1 MRLPRTAPLLSTR
14 LFALLVPFHPAT
26 GLRVG
31 AHALRAA
38 PPLSRL
44 RCSAAAEPDVHDDA
58 DTFPLVAEPERR
70 HLLSEA
76 TKKTVGYRQKWTCAA
91 CDCLLPPSY
100 EVDHIVPLALGGGHG
115 LTNLQALC
123 KPCHA
128 QKTRDQRRELLE
140 ARAPA
145 TAERKEEKRRK
156 RRGARRPPPFPGA
169 APAADP
175 AADAGVA
182 LALSPL
188 DLLRGMNQQQL
199 YAVLRTNG
207 TVRLAAGPGSGK
219 TRVLTARIAHL
230 IHTER
235 VPPSR
240 VLALTFTNK
249 AARELRERITALLGP
264 AASDQVT
271 MGTFHSLC
279 LSMLRNDIERLGPE
293 LPYRRGFAV
302 YDADEALKL
311 VRQLLA
317 AEGRAPPKK
326 GAAVPTL
333 EREGAEASQ
342 VQSAISYAKNRM
354 LDAASFA
361 AQYGAGSIVAR
372 VFARYEAE
380 LRARNVVDFDDML
393 TLSVAL
399 LRDVPEARAK
409 YQRMWSHM
417 HVDEF
422 QDTNS
427 PQYRVLALLGGGHSN
442 VFAVGDADQ
451 AIYGWRGA
459 DAANQA
465 RLDDE
470 FCVLEG
476 PSVPAAPLPPS
487 AFDSGD
493 ALRAAVPALLPG
505 LDCARPPADDADDA
519 AAAIAAGVRLRL
531 ELNYRSTQPVLDAA
545 MALLRPAYAAAAA
558 AGFASDGQQQLQLV
572 AAEKA
577 AATVEAAAAAAS
589 ARATGAVEV
598 VEVADQEEE
607 AVWVVEKLLAE
618 RARARAAAAE
628 GAPVPKPSSAILFRT
643 NSQAL
648 PFERELLRQGV
659 PYELLQARS
668 FFQRKEIRDALS
680 YLRLLVHDDALA
692 LERVI
697 NVPPRKIG
705 ATTWKALEAA
715 AAERGDG
722 VWAALERAAA
732 LNATGGGKAAAEA
745 AGVAGVPKSAVRPL
759 AGFHALIARYRA
771 AVAPPNA
778 TAGDAD
784 AGDAGADGDG
794 DDTGA
799 DGAPLRLAGSVL
811 HYAARLGPEEG
822 GGGRAAEAGGAVG
835 SLASLFRLLMRESGY
850 EALVRSEGGGGSK
863 VRWRNLGELATMA
876 APYAAHELQAF
887 LDQVAL
893 VSDMDASDDHGT
905 RREAEDAVK
914 LMTIHA
920 SKGLEFDSVYVAGV
934 EEGLLPHYYSIESG
948 GRDEIEE
955 ERRLLYVA
963 MTRARQHV
971 VLTHAAYRM
980 RWGKPS
986 TPEPSRFLAALPES
1000 VAARTKTEGAGSG
1013 GGGRRWTGR
1022 YAP

>member
-1 MRLPRTAPLLSTR
+1 M
-14 LFALLVPFHPAT
+14 
-26 GLRVG
+26 
-31 AHALRAA
+31 
-38 PPLSRL
+38 
-44 RCSAAAEPDVHDDA
+44 
-58 DTFPLVAEPERR
+58 
-70 HLLSEA
+70 
-76 TKKTVGYRQKWTCAA
+76 
-91 CDCLLPPSY
+91 
-100 EVDHIVPLALGGGHG
+100 
-115 LTNLQALC
+115 
-123 KPCHA
+123 
-128 QKTRDQRRELLE
+128 
-140 ARAPA
+140 
-145 TAERKEEKRRK
+145 
-156 RRGARRPPPFPGA
+156 
-169 APAADP
+169 
-175 AADAGVA
+175 A

-399 LRDVPEARAK
+399 LRDVPERAPSTSGCG
-409 YQRMWSHM
+409 RTCTSTSSRTPTRRSTACSRCSAAATRTSSRWATPTRPS
-417 HVDEF
+417 
-422 QDTNS
+422 TAGAAPTPPTRRAS
-427 PQYRVLALLGGGHSN
+427 TTSSACS
-442 VFAVGDADQ
+442 
-451 AIYGWRGA
+451 RG
-459 DAANQA
+459 
-465 RLDDE
+465 RR
-470 FCVLEG
+470 
-476 PSVPAAPLPPS
+476 SPAAPLPPS

-505 LDCARPPADDADDA
+505 LDCARPPARADDGGVDA
-519 AAAIAAGVRLRL
+519 AAAIDGSRRRVRLRL

-577 AATVEAAAAAAS
+577 AATVEAEAAAAS

-607 AVWVVEKLLAE
+607 AVWVVEKLPAE

-732 LNATGGGKAAAEA
+732 LNATGGGKAAAA
-745 AGVAGVPKSAVRPL
+745 RP
-759 AGFHALIARYRA
+759 
-771 AVAPPNA
+771 
-778 TAGDAD
+778 
-784 AGDAGADGDG
+784 
-794 DDTGA
+794 
-799 DGAPLRLAGSVL
+799 
-811 HYAARLGPEEG
+811 
-822 GGGRAAEAGGAVG
+822 
-835 SLASLFRLLMRESGY
+835 AS
-850 EALVRSEGGGGSK
+850 
-863 VRWRNLGELATMA
+863 
-876 APYAAHELQAF
+876 P
-887 LDQVAL
+887 
-893 VSDMDASDDHGT
+893 AS
-905 RREAEDAVK
+905 
-914 LMTIHA
+914 
-920 SKGLEFDSVYVAGV
+920 
-934 EEGLLPHYYSIESG
+934 P
-948 GRDEIEE
+948 
-955 ERRLLYVA
+955 
-963 MTRARQHV
+963 RARSGRSR
-971 VLTHAAYRM
+971 A
-980 RWGKPS
+980 S
-986 TPEPSRFLAALPES
+986 TR
-1000 VAARTKTEGAGSG
+1000 
-1013 GGGRRWTGR
+1013 
-1022 YAP
+1022 

>member
-1 MRLPRTAPLLSTR
+1 MRHGNASPRTAPLLSTR
-14 LFALLVPFHPAT
+14 LFALLVPFQPAT

-38 PPLSRL
+38 PPVSRL
-44 RCSAAAEPDVHDDA
+44 RCSAQTSQADDA

-175 AADAGVA
+175 AAADAGVA

-519 AAAIAAGVRLRL
+519 AAAVAAGVRLRL

-607 AVWVVEKLLAE
+607 AVWVVEKLLAA

-722 VWAALERAAA
+722 VWAALERAA
-732 LNATGGGKAAAEA
+732 LNATGGGKAAARWPA
-745 AGVAGVPKSAVRPL
+745 SPASPR
-759 AGFHALIARYRA
+759 ARSGQASTRRSRA
-771 AVAPPNA
+771 TAPP
-778 TAGDAD
+778 
-784 AGDAGADGDG
+784 
-794 DDTGA
+794 
-799 DGAPLRLAGSVL
+799 S
-811 HYAARLGPEEG
+811 
-822 GGGRAAEAGGAVG
+822 
-835 SLASLFRLLMRESGY
+835 
-850 EALVRSEGGGGSK
+850 
-863 VRWRNLGELATMA
+863 
-876 APYAAHELQAF
+876 
-887 LDQVAL
+887 
-893 VSDMDASDDHGT
+893 
-905 RREAEDAVK
+905 RRR
-914 LMTIHA
+914 T
-920 SKGLEFDSVYVAGV
+920 
-934 EEGLLPHYYSIESG
+934 PP
-948 GRDEIEE
+948 
-955 ERRLLYVA
+955 RR
-963 MTRARQHV
+963 
-971 VLTHAAYRM
+971 
-980 RWGKPS
+980 
-986 TPEPSRFLAALPES
+986 
-1000 VAARTKTEGAGSG
+1000 
-1013 GGGRRWTGR
+1013 RRR
-1022 YAP
+1022 R

>member
-1 MRLPRTAPLLSTR
+1 M
-14 LFALLVPFHPAT
+14 
-26 GLRVG
+26 
-31 AHALRAA
+31 
-38 PPLSRL
+38 
-44 RCSAAAEPDVHDDA
+44 
-58 DTFPLVAEPERR
+58 
-70 HLLSEA
+70 
-76 TKKTVGYRQKWTCAA
+76 GYRQKWTCAA

-175 AADAGVA
+175 AAADAGVA

-399 LRDVPEARAK
+399 LRDVPERAR
-409 YQRMWSHM
+409 Q
-417 HVDEF
+417 
-422 QDTNS
+422 
-427 PQYRVLALLGGGHSN
+427 
-442 VFAVGDADQ
+442 
-451 AIYGWRGA
+451 
-459 DAANQA
+459 
-465 RLDDE
+465 
-470 FCVLEG
+470 
-476 PSVPAAPLPPS
+476 VPADVVAHARRRVPGHQL
-487 AFDSGD
+487 
-493 ALRAAVPALLPG
+493 AAVPRARAARRRPLERLRGGRRRPGHLRLARRRRRQPGAPRRRVLRARGAVGPRRAAAALRLRLG
-505 LDCARPPADDADDA
+505 RRAARRRPRAPPRARRPRARRRPADDADDA
-519 AAAIAAGVRLRL
+519 AAAVAPGVRLRL

-558 AGFASDGQQQLQLV
+558 AGASDGQQQLQLV

-577 AATVEAAAAAAS
+577 AATVEAAAAAAIR

-607 AVWVVEKLLAE
+607 PVWVVEKLLAE

-648 PFERELLRQGV
+648 PFERER
-659 PYELLQARS
+659 
-668 FFQRKEIRDALS
+668 
-680 YLRLLVHDDALA
+680 
-692 LERVI
+692 
-697 NVPPRKIG
+697 PPPGR
-705 ATTWKALEAA
+705 A
-715 AAERGDG
+715 
-722 VWAALERAAA
+722 VRAAA
-732 LNATGGGKAAAEA
+732 G
-745 AGVAGVPKSAVRPL
+745 
-759 AGFHALIARYRA
+759 ALLLPAQGDPRRAR
-771 AVAPPNA
+771 
-778 TAGDAD
+778 TAGC
-784 AGDAGADGDG
+784 
-794 DDTGA
+794 
-799 DGAPLRLAGSVL
+799 S
-811 HYAARLGPEEG
+811 
-822 GGGRAAEAGGAVG
+822 
-835 SLASLFRLLMRESGY
+835 
-850 EALVRSEGGGGSK
+850 
-863 VRWRNLGELATMA
+863 
-876 APYAAHELQAF
+876 
-887 LDQVAL
+887 
-893 VSDMDASDDHGT
+893 
-905 RREAEDAVK
+905 
-914 LMTIHA
+914 
-920 SKGLEFDSVYVAGV
+920 
-934 EEGLLPHYYSIESG
+934 
-948 GRDEIEE
+948 
-955 ERRLLYVA
+955 
-963 MTRARQHV
+963 
-971 VLTHAAYRM
+971 
-980 RWGKPS
+980 S
-986 TPEPSRFLAALPES
+986 TTTPSRSSA
-1000 VAARTKTEGAGSG
+1000 
-1013 GGGRRWTGR
+1013 
-1022 YAP
+1022 

>member
-1 MRLPRTAPLLSTR
+1 
-14 LFALLVPFHPAT
+14 
-26 GLRVG
+26 
-31 AHALRAA
+31 
-38 PPLSRL
+38 
-44 RCSAAAEPDVHDDA
+44 
-58 DTFPLVAEPERR
+58 
-70 HLLSEA
+70 
-76 TKKTVGYRQKWTCAA
+76 
-91 CDCLLPPSY
+91 
-100 EVDHIVPLALGGGHG
+100 
-115 LTNLQALC
+115 
-123 KPCHA
+123 
-128 QKTRDQRRELLE
+128 
-140 ARAPA
+140 
-145 TAERKEEKRRK
+145 
-156 RRGARRPPPFPGA
+156 
-169 APAADP
+169 
-175 AADAGVA
+175 
-182 LALSPL
+182 
-188 DLLRGMNQQQL
+188 MNQQQL

-354 LDAASFA
+354 LNAASFA

-505 LDCARPPADDADDA
+505 LDCARPPADDAARAAAAAAAADA
-519 AAAIAAGVRLRL
+519 AADGRRRRRARLRL

-545 MALLRPAYAAAAA
+545 MALAARVRRRRRRRLCLRRPAAAAA
-558 AGFASDGQQQLQLV
+558 RGGGKGGGDGGGGGGGGVRARDGGGRGGRGGGPGGGGGVGGREAPRRACARARGGGGGRAGAEAELGDPLPHELAG
-572 AAEKA
+572 AAVRARAPPPGRAVRA
-577 AATVEAAAAAAS
+577 AAGALLLPAQGDPRRALVPAAA
-589 ARATGAVEV
+589 RPRRRP
-598 VEVADQEEE
+598 
-607 AVWVVEKLLAE
+607 
-618 RARARAAAAE
+618 RARARDQRPAAQDWRDDVE
-628 GAPVPKPSSAILFRT
+628 GARGGRRRARRRRVGGARARRRAQRDGRRQGGGGGGRRRRRPQERGPAARGLPRADR
-643 NSQAL
+643 AL
-648 PFERELLRQGV
+648 PRR
-659 PYELLQARS
+659 R
-668 FFQRKEIRDALS
+668 R
-680 YLRLLVHDDALA
+680 
-692 LERVI
+692 
-697 NVPPRKIG
+697 
-705 ATTWKALEAA
+705 
-715 AAERGDG
+715 AAERH
-722 VWAALERAAA
+722 R
-732 LNATGGGKAAAEA
+732 
-745 AGVAGVPKSAVRPL
+745 
-759 AGFHALIARYRA
+759 
-771 AVAPPNA
+771 
-778 TAGDAD
+778 GDAD
-784 AGDAGADGDG
+784 AGDAGGDGDG
-794 DDTGA
+794 DDT
-799 DGAPLRLAGSVL
+799 APT
-811 HYAARLGPEEG
+811 ARRCGWRARSCTTQRGWGPR
-822 GGGRAAEAGGAVG
+822 RAAA
-835 SLASLFRLLMRESGY
+835 
-850 EALVRSEGGGGSK
+850 
-863 VRWRNLGELATMA
+863 
-876 APYAAHELQAF
+876 
-887 LDQVAL
+887 
-893 VSDMDASDDHGT
+893 
-905 RREAEDAVK
+905 
-914 LMTIHA
+914 
-920 SKGLEFDSVYVAGV
+920 
-934 EEGLLPHYYSIESG
+934 
-948 GRDEIEE
+948 
-955 ERRLLYVA
+955 
-963 MTRARQHV
+963 
-971 VLTHAAYRM
+971 
-980 RWGKPS
+980 
-986 TPEPSRFLAALPES
+986 
-1000 VAARTKTEGAGSG
+1000 
-1013 GGGRRWTGR
+1013 GGRRRRAARWARSRRSSGC
-1022 YAP
+1022 